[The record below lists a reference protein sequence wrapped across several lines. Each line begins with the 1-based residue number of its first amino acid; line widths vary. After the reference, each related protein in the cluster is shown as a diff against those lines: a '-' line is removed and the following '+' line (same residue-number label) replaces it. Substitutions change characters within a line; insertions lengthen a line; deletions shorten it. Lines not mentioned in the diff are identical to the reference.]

1 MDAIGLIALQR
12 LRGIGA
18 KKTLSVYPDV
28 PTGFQEFERFVARRF
43 PRQTQQDCAR
53 AWTEALQIQERCDD
67 LGVRAIPISDS
78 CNYPRRFDVLDGDK
92 PCVIYLRGSLNAMHD
107 QPRVVAIVGTRH
119 PTEDGIQTARSYGGF
134 AARQGIPVVSG
145 LAFGCDY
152 NGHMGC
158 IKEKGTALAVL
169 AHGLDTVYPPQHHDL
184 AEEIV
189 RQGGCLVSEYPPG
202 TRPSRWSFVRRDR
215 LQSALSDLVIVIQ
228 TGEGGGT
235 LHTVRAAIKQK
246 RQVVC
251 VHPKE
256 YDRGEPNVKG
266 NFEIV
271 NDGRANWIEEP
282 PEMLSLLEHPA
293 KGSHVPRVKGTP
305 GGLFSKQEEVLA

>member
-1 MDAIGLIALQR
+1 MDAIGLMAMQR

-28 PTGFQEFERFVARRF
+28 PTGFQEFERFVVRSF
-43 PRQTQQDCAR
+43 PRQTPQDCAR
-53 AWTEALQIQERCDD
+53 AWTEALRIQERCDA
-67 LGVRAIPISDS
+67 LGIRAIPISDT
-78 CNYPRRFDVLDGDK
+78 CNYPRRLHVLDGDK
-92 PCVIYLRGSLNAMHD
+92 PCVVYLKGSLNAMSD
-107 QPRVVAIVGTRH
+107 QPRIVAIIGTRH
-119 PTEDGIQTARSYGGF
+119 PTEDGIEAAKSYGGF
-134 AARQGIPVVSG
+134 AARHGIPVVSG

-152 NGHMGC
+152 HGHVGC
-158 IKEKGTALAVL
+158 IKERGVALAVL
-169 AHGLDTVYPPQHHDL
+169 AHGLDTVYPPQHHNL

-202 TRPSRWSFVRRDR
+202 TPPSRWSFVHRDR

-228 TGEGGGT
+228 TGVKGGT

-256 YDRGEPNVKG
+256 YDRSEIEVRG

-271 NDGRANWIEEP
+271 NDGRASWIEEAS
-282 PEMLSLLEHPA
+282 EMLSLLGHTARGTEI
-293 KGSHVPRVKGTP
+293 PRVNAPP
-305 GGLFSKQEEVLA
+305 GNLFSEQEEALA